1 MIIVFIVLA
10 AVLVLV
16 IGLVAVGQLAGRL
29 AAQAPTSLYDLDEA
43 VEFVADGL
51 PEDVT
56 ADLTYDDVRKMLTWH
71 LDYLRDRGIA
81 RSQGVNEL
89 VSGPL
94 VAAEDDALAY
104 VLGRAAEAEV
114 SIDDVWV
121 AQVIAGNE
129 RYLEAIGAIGAQLDA
144 IADADENGDPTA

>member
-1 MIIVFIVLA
+1 VIIFFIVIA
-10 AVLVLV
+10 ALLVLV

-29 AAQAPTSLYDLDEA
+29 AAEPPTSLYDLDEA
-43 VEFVADGL
+43 VEFVADRL

-81 RSQGVNEL
+81 RSQGENEL

-104 VLGRAAEAEV
+104 VLGRAADSDLA
-114 SIDDVWV
+114 IDDVWV

-129 RYLEAIGAIGAQLDA
+129 AYLEAIGAIGAQLDA

>member
-1 MIIVFIVLA
+1 MIIVFIVVA
-10 AVLVLV
+10 ALLVLV

-43 VEFVADGL
+43 VEFVADRL

-81 RSQGVNEL
+81 RSQGENEL

-104 VLGRAAEAEV
+104 VLGRAAEADLE
-114 SIDDVWV
+114 IDDVWV

-129 RYLEAIGAIGAQLDA
+129 AYLEAIGAICAELDA
-144 IADADENGDPTA
+144 LADADESGDPES

>member
-1 MIIVFIVLA
+1 MIIFFIVIA
-10 AVLVLV
+10 ALLVLV

-29 AAQAPTSLYDLDEA
+29 AAEPPTSLYDLDEA
-43 VEFVADGL
+43 VEFVADRL

-81 RSQGVNEL
+81 RSQGENEL

-104 VLGRAAEAEV
+104 VLGRAADSDLA
-114 SIDDVWV
+114 IDDVWV

-129 RYLEAIGAIGAQLDA
+129 AYLEAIGAIGAQLDA

>member
-1 MIIVFIVLA
+1 
-10 AVLVLV
+10 
-16 IGLVAVGQLAGRL
+16 
-29 AAQAPTSLYDLDEA
+29 
-43 VEFVADGL
+43 
-51 PEDVT
+51 
-56 ADLTYDDVRKMLTWH
+56 MLTWH

-104 VLGRAAEAEV
+104 VLGRAADAEL

-129 RYLEAIGAIGAQLDA
+129 RYLEAIGAIGSQLDA
-144 IADADENGDPTA
+144 IADAEENGDPTA

>member
-1 MIIVFIVLA
+1 MIIVFIVVA
-10 AVLVLV
+10 ALLVLV

-29 AAQAPTSLYDLDEA
+29 AAQPPTSLYDLDEA
-43 VEFVADGL
+43 VEFVADRL

-81 RSQGVNEL
+81 RSQGENEL

-104 VLGRAAEAEV
+104 VLGRAAEADLE
-114 SIDDVWV
+114 IDDVWV

-129 RYLEAIGAIGAQLDA
+129 AYLEAIGAIGAELDA
-144 IADADENGDPTA
+144 LADADESGDPES

>member
-1 MIIVFIVLA
+1 MIIVFIVVA
-10 AVLVLV
+10 ALLVLV

-29 AAQAPTSLYDLDEA
+29 AAEPPTSLYDLDEA
-43 VEFVADGL
+43 VEFVADRL

-81 RSQGVNEL
+81 RSQGENEL

-104 VLGRAAEAEV
+104 VLGRAAEADLE
-114 SIDDVWV
+114 IDDVWV

-129 RYLEAIGAIGAQLDA
+129 AYLEAIGAIGAELDA
-144 IADADENGDPTA
+144 LADADESGDPES